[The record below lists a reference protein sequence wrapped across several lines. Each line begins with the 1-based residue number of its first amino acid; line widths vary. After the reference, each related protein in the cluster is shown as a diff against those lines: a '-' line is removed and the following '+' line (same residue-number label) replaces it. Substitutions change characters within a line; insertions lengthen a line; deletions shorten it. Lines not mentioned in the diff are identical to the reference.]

1 MTPTQFREKIWPAI
15 ITLCGQKELP
25 AQSLFIMLNNEDV
38 IIKFVSPQE
47 FAQIFLPLISKSLA
61 CGVAKLQMLA
71 LSKVQSIYK
80 KIDYTMFK
88 SQVIPRVLQV
98 LETAKNVEL
107 KLEVFQ
113 TLKVIMKTIDAQTLK
128 TDVMKAMEKLRARE
142 TDPRVCMKMLETY
155 EEIAKVLGPED
166 IGNKILPGIIPM
178 LISGQ
183 FTKSE
188 YKELLTAI
196 RRLID

>member
-1 MTPTQFREKIWPAI
+1 
-15 ITLCGQKELP
+15 
-25 AQSLFIMLNNEDV
+25 MLNNEDV
-38 IIKFVSPQE
+38 IIKFVSQQE

-61 CGVAKLQMLA
+61 CGVPKLQMLA

-80 KIDYTMFK
+80 KIDYNMFK
-88 SQVIPRVLQV
+88 STVIPRVLQV

-113 TLKVIMKTIDAQTLK
+113 TLKVVMKTIDATTLK
-128 TDVMKAMEKLRARE
+128 VDVMKAMEKLRAKE

-166 IGNKILPGIIPM
+166 IGTKILPGIIPM
-178 LISGQ
+178 LISG
-183 FTKSE
+183 
-188 YKELLTAI
+188 
-196 RRLID
+196 